1 MKYIELKEYL
11 RKIGEEKFAS
21 FSKTLSNS
29 DYLVLGVKNP
39 VLRKLIK
46 EHKNDEE
53 LDPNDFEI
61 GKYLEIDFIYFGL
74 SLIRLKDIKE
84 QLSFLKDKIR
94 HAKSWAITDCVS
106 TYLKKISFEDFF
118 KFYKSSYQSKYIYER
133 RMAYVLA
140 LKQCKDERI
149 LKILPLMTLHEEYMV
164 MMAEAWFLSV
174 LALRYEDEVFS
185 YLENTDDLNLKRKTI
200 SKISDSF
207 RFDTTSKERFKSL
220 R

>member
-29 DYLVLGVKNP
+29 DYFVFGVKNP
-39 VLRKLIK
+39 TLRAIIK
-46 EHKNDEE
+46 EHKNDAE
-53 LDPNDFEI
+53 LNPNDFEI

-74 SLIRLKDIKE
+74 SLVRLTNTKA
-84 QLSFLKDKIR
+84 QLQFLKDEIR
-94 HAKSWAITDCVS
+94 LAKSWAITDCVS
-106 TYLKKISFEDFF
+106 TYLKKASFEDFF
-118 KFYKSSYQSKYIYER
+118 EFYKATYKSKYTYER

-149 LKILPLMTLHEEYMV
+149 LKILPFLTLHEEYMV

-174 LALRYEDEVFS
+174 LALTYQDQVFD
-185 YLENTDDLNLKRKTI
+185 YLKNLDDVVLKRKTI
-200 SKISDSF
+200 SKIVDSY
-207 RFDTTSKERFKSL
+207 RFTSNDKNRFKSL